1 MVLVDTSVWVDHWR
15 RGNDELAALAE
26 EDRIVVHPMIIGEL
40 ALGALRSRAEVLG
53 DLRDLRAA
61 GMAEHEEVLELVERH
76 KLWGRGIGWVDAHLL
91 ASSLLDDV
99 KLWTMDK
106 HLGRVAKDLGTLWA
120 SAR

>member
-61 GMAEHEEVLELVERH
+61 SMAEHEEVLELVERH

>member
-26 EDRIVVHPMIIGEL
+26 QDRIVVHPMVIGEL

-61 GMAEHEEVLELVERH
+61 RMAEPEEVLGLVERH
-76 KLWGRGIGWVDAHLL
+76 TLWGRGIGWVDAHLL

-120 SAR
+120 KAR

>member
-26 EDRIVVHPMIIGEL
+26 EDRIVVHPMVIGEL

-61 GMAEHEEVLELVERH
+61 SMAEHEEVLELVERH

-120 SAR
+120 RAR